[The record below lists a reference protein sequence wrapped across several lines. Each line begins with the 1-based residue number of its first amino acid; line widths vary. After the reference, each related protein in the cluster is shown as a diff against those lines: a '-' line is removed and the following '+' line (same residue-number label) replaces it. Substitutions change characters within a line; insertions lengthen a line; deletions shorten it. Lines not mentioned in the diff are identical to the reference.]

1 MKHAEIS
8 AQIREIIRK
17 ETGILINEERKIDL
31 DIVLGSRLVFNKMS
45 PVEYLEYLDKNYSE
59 IIILASFFTIQETS
73 FYRYKSHFDRLK
85 LDIVP
90 ELMVRNASSKSI
102 RVLSA
107 GCATGEEPYTIAMI
121 LKDLLG
127 DSGGW
132 NVSITATDININALE
147 IAKEG
152 MYSKYKL
159 RNIDPWYIDR
169 YFVKVDSG
177 KPRPKL
183 EQNADYNVIY
193 RLSESIKEM
202 VTFRQCN
209 LIREPFELS
218 FLSGVDVI
226 FCENVIIYFC
236 YESTQRLIDNF
247 YSLLGRNGYLF
258 LGYSETLNLI
268 RHRFVLSWWD
278 ESFAYRKESGAA
290 EWAPEA
296 VLNSMEDGGRPN
308 AASRSGPSSEAYP
321 GLINLTIRN
330 YKEGLMPNVA
340 LLFKEIENGLFKVDE
355 AYHVIK
361 AEYYFDRKDYLD
373 AANEC
378 RKAISMNP
386 HFIDAHLLLAAI
398 YLNLDM
404 LESALFEI
412 RTALYI
418 DPSSALANYYYSY
431 YNRLLD
437 NSEESAKYGDIAH
450 ALLNDNNGS
459 FNTKLYP
466 ISPGTIRDIKNK
478 ILGLSGSLENEAGFY
493 RPHSKPEQ

>member
-1 MKHAEIS
+1 
-8 AQIREIIRK
+8 
-17 ETGILINEERKIDL
+17 
-31 DIVLGSRLVFNKMS
+31 
-45 PVEYLEYLDKNYSE
+45 
-59 IIILASFFTIQETS
+59 
-73 FYRYKSHFDRLK
+73 
-85 LDIVP
+85 
-90 ELMVRNASSKSI
+90 
-102 RVLSA
+102 
-107 GCATGEEPYTIAMI
+107 
-121 LKDLLG
+121 
-127 DSGGW
+127 
-132 NVSITATDININALE
+132 
-147 IAKEG
+147 

-177 KPRPKL
+177 RTRPAR
-183 EQNADYNVIY
+183 NVDYNVIY
-193 RLSESIKEM
+193 RLSDSIKEM

-218 FLSGVDVI
+218 FLSDVDVI

-236 YESTQRLIDNF
+236 KESIQRLIDNF

-268 RHRFVLSWWD
+268 RHRFALSWWN
-278 ESFAYRKESGAA
+278 ESFAYRKEIGVA
-290 EWAPEA
+290 EWAPD
-296 VLNSMEDGGRPN
+296 VILTSMEDGGRPGT
-308 AASRSGPSSEAYP
+308 AVRSGPCSESYP
-321 GLINLTIRN
+321 NLINLAIRN

-340 LLFKEIENGLFKVDE
+340 MLLKEIENGLSKIDE
-355 AYHVIK
+355 SYHVIK
-361 AEYYFDRKDYLD
+361 AEYFFDKKDYMD

-418 DPSSALANYYYSY
+418 DSSSALANYYYSY

-450 ALLNDNNGS
+450 KLLNDNNGS
-459 FNTKLYP
+459 FNSKLYP
-466 ISPGTIRDIKNK
+466 ISPSTIRDIKDR
-478 ILGLSGSLENEAGFY
+478 ILGLSGSLENEVGFY
-493 RPHSKPEQ
+493 RPWSKLDQ